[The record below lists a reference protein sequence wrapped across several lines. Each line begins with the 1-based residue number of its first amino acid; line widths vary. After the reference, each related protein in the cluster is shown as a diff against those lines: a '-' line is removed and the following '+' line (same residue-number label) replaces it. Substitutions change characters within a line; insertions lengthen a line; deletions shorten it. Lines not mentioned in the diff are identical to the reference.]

1 ENAFF
6 AGLTGKCVFAGLTE
20 KCVFAVLAEKCV
32 LRFWRKTVSR
42 FWRENEFLAVLVGKC
57 VFSVLAEKCV
67 FYGFGGKMY
76 FLRFWRKNE
85 FFRFWQENAY
95 LRFCV
100 FGGKMR
106 FYGFDGTMDHLGEQ
120 TNSTLVNRI
129 EASAIV
135 FRYAESC
142 TLMASVFK
150 LREVRVCFFGFGPPE
165 SDSLWPPSILL
176 RWRARHAFSLSHV
189 VIILYESVQQSN
201 QNQMKIN
208 QLVLE
213 LINWSNGS
221 CSRLLSFGIW
231 AKVLR
236 LKAEDR

>member
-1 ENAFF
+1 
-6 AGLTGKCVFAGLTE
+6 
-20 KCVFAVLAEKCV
+20 
-32 LRFWRKTVSR
+32 
-42 FWRENEFLAVLVGKC
+42 
-57 VFSVLAEKCV
+57 
-67 FYGFGGKMY
+67 
-76 FLRFWRKNE
+76 
-85 FFRFWQENAY
+85 
-95 LRFCV
+95 
-100 FGGKMR
+100 
-106 FYGFDGTMDHLGEQ
+106 
-120 TNSTLVNRI
+120 
-129 EASAIV
+129 
-135 FRYAESC
+135 
-142 TLMASVFK
+142 MASVFK

-236 LKAEDR
+236 LKAEDSLELFLACFLASVNSLVEGSIQSIDKTGVDFVAQEDQKVILPQGIHPVAGTFKGGRACERCATEYVYMFILGTRSDSKSKLCLVATAEGIPLLDAVKSSTKESRDY

>member
-1 ENAFF
+1 MP
-6 AGLTGKCVFAGLTE
+6 
-20 KCVFAVLAEKCV
+20 
-32 LRFWRKTVSR
+32 S
-42 FWRENEFLAVLVGKC
+42 LVP
-57 VFSVLAEKCV
+57 SWLP
-67 FYGFGGKMY
+67 
-76 FLRFWRKNE
+76 
-85 FFRFWQENAY
+85 
-95 LRFCV
+95 
-100 FGGKMR
+100 
-106 FYGFDGTMDHLGEQ
+106 
-120 TNSTLVNRI
+120 S
-129 EASAIV
+129 S
-135 FRYAESC
+135 S
-142 TLMASVFK
+142 